1 MDVIHVE
8 LYGGK
13 GLFGGREQPLEASV
27 IRCDKYKSCSYYEN
41 NQCLKVRSI
50 GGSTCRFGQEDTVR
64 GYTSKAKKYHQFKR
78 SWKDHEQYRK
88 LGKPSAKLG
97 HIDNFVV
104 FPYPYI
110 HIKEQ
115 EDGEIKISDPL
126 LFSDKTAFI
135 PWDKFTPELIHRIC
149 SFRPEAVMGGEIMEY
164 RRKIVPMFIA
174 HLKEVIPEKYDE
186 FIANHA
192 EFDVKMDYVGRTA
205 LLRTIKPSLVHYES
219 NNYPELNEEWMWDGE
234 YLTFKAGHIHK
245 FNITSNYTV
254 EEVKIKPS
262 DKSTIKI
269 SSNDQVT
276 SKTVFID

>member
-50 GGSTCRFGQEDTVR
+50 GGSTCRFGEEDTVR

-78 SWKDHEQYRK
+78 SWKEHEQYRK

-126 LFSDKTAFI
+126 MFSDKTAFI
-135 PWDKFTPELIHRIC
+135 PWERFTPELIHRIC
-149 SFRPEAVMGGEIMEY
+149 TFRPEAVMGGEIMEY
-164 RRKIVPMFIA
+164 RKKIVPM
-174 HLKEVIPEKYDE
+174 L
-186 FIANHA
+186 
-192 EFDVKMDYVGRTA
+192 
-205 LLRTIKPSLVHYES
+205 
-219 NNYPELNEEWMWDGE
+219 
-234 YLTFKAGHIHK
+234 
-245 FNITSNYTV
+245 
-254 EEVKIKPS
+254 
-262 DKSTIKI
+262 
-269 SSNDQVT
+269 
-276 SKTVFID
+276 